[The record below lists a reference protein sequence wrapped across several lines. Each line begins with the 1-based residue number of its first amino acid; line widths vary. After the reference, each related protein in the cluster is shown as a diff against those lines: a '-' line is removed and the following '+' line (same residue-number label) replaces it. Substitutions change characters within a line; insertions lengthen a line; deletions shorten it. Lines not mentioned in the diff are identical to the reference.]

1 MSTPGKGWAIGVR
14 VWAERGGQ
22 AVLGPGRLEL
32 LEQIAARRS
41 ISAAARHLGLSYRRA
56 WEMVQA
62 VNQAAGAA
70 LVTAA
75 TGGAGGGG
83 AGLTPL
89 GERTVAEFR
98 ALTDR
103 LSRAVEAP
111 DRGTGPRPFHMLA
124 AVSLEEVV
132 GRILADFADVS
143 PGVRVRT
150 VFGASDELV
159 TLIRAGAPAD
169 LFLTADSRQMDRLR
183 PAPTRR
189 VVLAANALA
198 VIAPT
203 GTPLPPGPPN
213 RLLRRPD
220 LRLALADAGCP
231 LGGYTSKYLVA
242 AGIRLPPGRPVIRA
256 DNSRGVVAAVRSA
269 RADLGVVYASDAAH
283 ADGCR
288 VLARMDRLPSPIRY
302 EAAAVAAVTDD
313 DPAAQLLRFLASETA
328 AGRFRECGF
337 RVERLRRRQG

>member
-1 MSTPGKGWAIGVR
+1 MTNPGKDWAIGVR

-41 ISAAARHLGLSYRRA
+41 ISAAARHLGMSYRRA

-62 VNQAAGAA
+62 INQAAGTA

-75 TGGAGGGG
+75 TGGTGGGG

-89 GERTVAEFR
+89 GQRTVAEFR

-103 LSRAVEAP
+103 LSRAAGAP
-111 DRGTGPRPFHMLA
+111 DRGAGPRPVHVLA

-132 GRILADFADVS
+132 GRLLADFADVC
-143 PGVRVRT
+143 PGARVRT

-169 LFLTADSRQMDRLR
+169 LFLTADSRQLDRLR

-198 VIAPT
+198 VIAPIDSAV
-203 GTPLPPGPPN
+203 PPGPPG
-213 RLLRRPD
+213 RLVRRAD

-231 LGGYTSKYLVA
+231 LGGYTSKYLAA
-242 AGIRLPPGRPVIRA
+242 AGIPMSPDRPVVRA

-288 VLARMDRLPSPIRY
+288 VLARIDRPPVAIRY
-302 EAAAVAAVTDD
+302 EAAAVTAVADD
-313 DPAAQLLRFLASETA
+313 DPAAQLLRFLTSDA
-328 AGRFRECGF
+328 AVARFRECGF
-337 RVERLRRRQG
+337 RVKRPP

>member
-1 MSTPGKGWAIGVR
+1 MTTPGKDWAIGVR

-41 ISAAARHLGLSYRRA
+41 ISAAARHLGMSYRRA

-62 VNQAAGAA
+62 INQAAGAA

-83 AGLTPL
+83 AGLTTL
-89 GERTVAEFR
+89 GQRTVAEFR

-103 LSRAVEAP
+103 LSRAAEAP
-111 DRGTGPRPFHMLA
+111 DRGAGPRPIHVLA

-132 GRILADFADVS
+132 GRVLADFTDVCRAA
-143 PGVRVRT
+143 RVRT
-150 VFGASDELV
+150 VFGASDELA

-169 LFLTADSRQMDRLR
+169 LFLTADSRQLDRLH

-203 GTPLPPGPPN
+203 DTALSPGPPG

-231 LGGYTSKYLVA
+231 LGGYTSKYLAA
-242 AGIRLPPGRPVIRA
+242 AGIRMSPNRPVVRA

-283 ADGCR
+283 ADGCCILGRIDRPR
-288 VLARMDRLPSPIRY
+288 VAIRY
-302 EAAAVAAVTDD
+302 EAAAVAAVADD
-313 DPAAQLLRFLASETA
+313 NPAAQLLRFLTSDA
-328 AGRFRECGF
+328 AAARFRECGF
-337 RVERLRRRQG
+337 RVERPR